1 MLWLIHVTSTEIHVV
16 LKKNA
21 LFRWLFFGMVNSYI
35 SANVNTVYPQQRK
48 RVSLYV
54 EPDTHL
60 FARLRRKRKLFHSS
74 GLTLSVSGHVLQL
87 NHVHERMTQRR
98 AATDTGGCL
107 RPAKHTKRG
116 GATDTPRPRK
126 TERLN
131 DVASRTVQLQPE
143 CLWLEIRYAPEA
155 IQLVS
160 MTQSVKESY
169 RKPCLIYC
177 CFKFTFY
184 HCVSWLHQS
193 REGSFVPFVFFLLF

>member
-1 MLWLIHVTSTEIHVV
+1 MSSPTLTCLRGYGG
-16 LKKNA
+16 NA
-21 LFRWLFFGMVNSYI
+21 NCSVQVDLHCLYQGMCFSLTMFTNEWPNGV
-35 SANVNTVYPQQRK
+35 QQRTLVAVFDL
-48 RVSLYV
+48 RSTRSEEVQR
-54 EPDTHL
+54 THL
-60 FARLRRKRKLFHSS
+60 D
-74 GLTLSVSGHVLQL
+74 
-87 NHVHERMTQRR
+87 HER
-98 AATDTGGCL
+98 L
-107 RPAKHTKRG
+107 K
-116 GATDTPRPRK
+116 
-126 TERLN
+126 LN

-177 CFKFTFY
+177 SFKFTFY

>member
-74 GLTLSVSGHVLQL
+74 GLTLSVSGHVLTACSNGHWWL
-87 NHVHERMTQRR
+87 SSTCEAHEARR
-98 AATDTGGCL
+98 CNGHTSTTKDW
-107 RPAKHTKRG
+107 KTKRCRITNCTAAARMLVIRNTICSRSNTTG
-116 GATDTPRPRK
+116 V
-126 TERLN
+126 N
-131 DVASRTVQLQPE
+131 DAVCQGKLP
-143 CLWLEIRYAPEA
+143 
-155 IQLVS
+155 
-160 MTQSVKESY
+160 
-169 RKPCLIYC
+169 
-177 CFKFTFY
+177 
-184 HCVSWLHQS
+184 
-193 REGSFVPFVFFLLF
+193 